1 MWRNSFPFSAVKA
14 LPMNVTLLPVRLFL
28 KALEPYADLYPH
40 DTIDAFTVGLTL
52 PSFDGPVGGRIEFSL
67 QDGNVHV
74 KIHIASTPAYRR
86 QGALQAVAV
95 NFDLWAHGVTD
106 GFVSVKAE
114 PLAALL
120 CQLAMRLG
128 RAKTSTE
135 PGELLPFQRPQ
146 STDTPLL

>member
-1 MWRNSFPFSAVKA
+1 
-14 LPMNVTLLPVRLFL
+14 MNVTLLPVRLFL
-28 KALEPYADLYPH
+28 KDLAPYADMYPH
-40 DTIDAFTVGLTL
+40 DTLDAYSIGLTL
-52 PSFDGPVGGRIEFSL
+52 PSFEGPVGGRIEFSL

-120 CQLAMRLG
+120 CQLATRLG

-135 PGELLPFQRPQ
+135 PGELLPFQRPP
-146 STDTPLL
+146 SNDKPLL